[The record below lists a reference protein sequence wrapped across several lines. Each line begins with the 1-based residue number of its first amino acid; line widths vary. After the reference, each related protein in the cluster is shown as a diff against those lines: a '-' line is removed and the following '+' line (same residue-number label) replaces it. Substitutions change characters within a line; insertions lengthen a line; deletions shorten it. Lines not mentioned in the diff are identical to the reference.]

1 MNNTVEVLVVF
12 DKRVIEHHGR
22 EHIETYILTIMNIVS
37 KLYEDPTLGNRVKV
51 VVVRLIALLED
62 QVCCISPFKATL
74 LKSKIYKPDLTLV
87 HHAER
92 TLSSFCKWQ
101 HEINNINGKR
111 PGVPHHDN
119 AVLLTGYGF
128 VTQRHNIRR

>member
-62 QVCCISPFKATL
+62 QVCCSLF
-74 LKSKIYKPDLTLV
+74 
-87 HHAER
+87 
-92 TLSSFCKWQ
+92 LS
-101 HEINNINGKR
+101 
-111 PGVPHHDN
+111 
-119 AVLLTGYGF
+119 T
-128 VTQRHNIRR
+128 T